1 MKNLIIV
8 LVLSLFIFTVMGL
21 MLTVNASAKTV
32 VTDGLVSYWTFDQE
46 TIKENKVEDVWGEN
60 HATIVGNPRK
70 VDGYVKEGLELDGNG
85 DYVSLPN
92 VGNFGSRLG
101 EYTFEA
107 WIKTTL
113 TKRWSA
119 IYRVLEGSCGEWN
132 QGTGI
137 LINARHG
144 RWPDA
149 DIETVQDWIMI
160 ERSRIQENACGSSG
174 SGRTFPISDGE
185 WHQIVFTTRPAI
197 EKDAEEF
204 REFGHDDIKID
215 NCKRIAA
222 YIDSEAIMNPL
233 SCSNRE
239 NLIAYVEPIFLG
251 AVNNM
256 GKASAFFEGVFDE
269 VRIYDRA
276 LTEEEVIRNYKS
288 GIGLGVEATQKL
300 PTVWG
305 TLKRGH

>member
-1 MKNLIIV
+1 MKKLIFP
-8 LVLSLFIFTVMGL
+8 LIFTTMGL
-21 MLTVNASAKTV
+21 MLTVNTIAKPI
-32 VTDGLVSYWTFDQE
+32 VTDDLVGYWTFDE
-46 TIKENKVEDVWGEN
+46 DTILEKRVEDVWGEN
-60 HATIVGNPRK
+60 DATIVGNPRK
-70 VDGYVKEGLELDGNG
+70 VNGYVKGGLKLDGNG

-101 EYTFEA
+101 DYTFEA

-119 IYRVLEGSCGEWN
+119 IYRVLEGSCGKWD

-137 LINARHG
+137 LINARTG
-144 RWPDA
+144 RGPDA
-149 DIETVQDWIMI
+149 GMETAQDWIMI
-160 ERSRIQENACGSSG
+160 ERSRIEENACGSSG
-174 SGRTFPISDGE
+174 SGRTFPISDGK
-185 WHQIVFTTRPAI
+185 WHQIVFTTRSAT

-215 NCKRIAA
+215 NCKRIVV
-222 YIDSEAIMNPL
+222 YIDGEAIASPL

-251 AVNNM
+251 AENNK
-256 GKASAFFEGVFDE
+256 GKASRFFEGVFDE
-269 VRIYDRA
+269 VRIYDRG
-276 LTEEEVIRNYKS
+276 LTEREVIHNYES
-288 GIGLGVEATQKL
+288 GIGLGVEVAQKL

-305 TLKRGH
+305 ALKRR